1 MKGTIMPSEI
11 PEGLRDFMKK
21 YINSISLLEVLLMLK
36 RDPARSWS
44 AKDISNEMRT
54 NPSYASA
61 QLAELIALKLVI
73 PADREEAFCFDSH
86 SIHSAVIAELEEL
99 YSNRR
104 PTIINFIYA
113 PPIDSIRD
121 FANAFKIK
129 KD

>member
-1 MKGTIMPSEI
+1 MPSEI

-21 YINSISLLEVLLMLK
+21 YISSVSLLEVLLMLK
-36 RDPARSWS
+36 RDPERSWS
-44 AKDISNEMRT
+44 AQDISTEMRT
-54 NPSYASA
+54 NKSYASS
-61 QLAELIALKLVI
+61 QLAELIALKLVV
-73 PADREEAFCFDSH
+73 PADREEAFRFDPLSPH
-86 SIHSAVIAELEEL
+86 SVVITELEEL
-99 YSNRR
+99 YINRR

>member
-1 MKGTIMPSEI
+1 MPSEI

-21 YINSISLLEVLLMLK
+21 YISSVSLLEVLLMLK
-36 RDPARSWS
+36 RDPERSWS
-44 AKDISNEMRT
+44 AQDISTEMRT
-54 NPSYASA
+54 NRSYASS
-61 QLAELIALKLVI
+61 QLAELIALKLVV
-73 PADREEAFCFDSH
+73 PAEREEAFRFDPLSP
-86 SIHSAVIAELEEL
+86 HSAVIAELEEL
-99 YSNRR
+99 YINRR

>member
-1 MKGTIMPSEI
+1 MEGIIMPNEI

-21 YINSISLLEVLLMLK
+21 YINSVSLLEVLLMLK
-36 RDPARSWS
+36 RDPSRSWT
-44 AKDISNEMRT
+44 AQDISNEMRT
-54 NPSYASA
+54 NPSYAAA
-61 QLAELIALKLVI
+61 QLGELIALKLVI
-73 PADREEAFCFDSH
+73 PSTREDAYCFDAQSP
-86 SIHSAVIAELEEL
+86 HSAVIDELEEL

>member
-1 MKGTIMPSEI
+1 MPNEI

-21 YINSISLLEVLLMLK
+21 YINSVSLLEVLLMLK
-36 RDPARSWS
+36 RDPTRSWT
-44 AKDISNEMRT
+44 AQDISNEMRT

-61 QLAELIALKLVI
+61 QLGELIALKLVV
-73 PADREEAFCFDSH
+73 PSTREDAYSFDAQSP
-86 SIHSAVIAELEEL
+86 HSAVIDELEEL